1 MGRLQGE
8 LTASCAGAASFRPFR
23 SCFDPWTLSSGYF
36 SIPGP
41 YPSVD
46 FGYLDPICRFFC
58 DTWPLFV
65 GYFSIPGPYLSVMF
79 RYLDPIFQMFFDTWT
94 LSVTYFRYLDPIC
107 RLLCNTWT
115 LYVGCFSIPGPCPF
129 CFCDDWTLSVDYLL
143 IPGPYR
149 CAIPGRIPSSGSC
162 ASVAPF
168 RPWSHSVAPT
178 SWAALAFPGAT

>member
-1 MGRLQGE
+1 MAFVWELTKETIYLPMGRLQGE

-65 GYFSIPGPYLSVMF
+65 GYFQ
-79 RYLDPIFQMFFDTWT
+79 YLDTIRLLAFDTWT
-94 LSVTYFRYLDPIC
+94 LSVSHLDPIR
-107 RLLCNTWT
+107 RL
-115 LYVGCFSIPGPCPF
+115 
-129 CFCDDWTLSVDYLL
+129 FCDT
-143 IPGPYR
+143 
-149 CAIPGRIPSSGSC
+149 
-162 ASVAPF
+162 
-168 RPWSHSVAPT
+168 RP
-178 SWAALAFPGAT
+178 LFDG